1 MTRAAWPVD
10 VPNVFASCGRIVSHT
25 LMEAALVKAAKA
37 SGDFSRAALCAYL
50 TLLKES
56 FVLRDLEAY
65 RKAPKFT
72 ETRQLYEAYPA
83 FVTSCASRLFTVDG
97 TPPVHLLSKVFE
109 QVRKKRLSL
118 TGLAI
123 NGWKGARWL

>member
-1 MTRAAWPVD
+1 MDFAIASGQAA
-10 VPNVFASCGRIVSHT
+10 A
-25 LMEAALVKAAKA
+25 EAVKAAKA
-37 SGDFSRAALCAYL
+37 SGDFSRAALCSYQ

-56 FVLRDLEAY
+56 FVMRDLEAY

-97 TPPVHLLSKVFE
+97 TPPVHLLSKVLE

-123 NGWKGARWL
+123 DGWKGARWL